1 MSKALPPMHTLAK
14 PRRGFWKTC
23 ARLLAN
29 KVLRKAGLS
38 RYCLAPSYNRPVVSL
53 DKGRDIIATLLASP
67 SPVMICRFGGVE
79 SWLVADTLKI
89 VSGIAKG
96 FSQSNLFNMS
106 ICSGI
111 FPATPDIAF
120 RFSLRMLE
128 DIQEA
133 DCVGVWG
140 NNFEDYLLNAY
151 VPNAELIPPKVISP
165 CEVSPPW
172 SSVLKGKRV
181 VVVHPFA
188 RSIESQFARRHSL
201 FDDPETLPEFELVTL
216 KAVQSIAGEKTPFPS
231 WFEALEHMQ
240 AQLDSIDYDI
250 ALIGCGAYG
259 LSLAAH
265 VKRSGKKAVHIGGA
279 LQLLFGIMGKRWEGE
294 TFPTGPRFENWVRPH
309 EDETPQQKNMVE
321 DGCYW

>member
-1 MSKALPPMHTLAK
+1 MHPLAK
-14 PRRGFWKTC
+14 PRQGFWKTC
-23 ARLLAN
+23 ARLLVN
-29 KVLRKAGLS
+29 KILRKAGLS
-38 RYCLAPSYNRPVVSL
+38 RYCLAPNYNRPVVSL
-53 DKGRDIIATLLASP
+53 AKGGTVIAALLSRP
-67 SPVMICRFGGVE
+67 SPVMICRFGSTENEV
-79 SWLVADTLKI
+79 VAANLKI
-89 VSGIAKG
+89 ASGIAKG
-96 FSQSNLFNMS
+96 FPQSCLSHMS
-106 ICSGI
+106 TYSGI
-111 FPATPDIAF
+111 FPATPDIAA
-120 RFSLRMLE
+120 RFGMRVLE

-140 NNFEDYLLNAY
+140 NNFEDYLVNAY
-151 VPNAELIPPKVISP
+151 APGAELIPLESISP

-172 SSVLKGKRV
+172 SSVLKGKKV

-188 RSIESQFARRHSL
+188 QSIESQFARRRSL
-201 FDDPETLPEFELVTL
+201 FDDPETLPDFELITL

-240 AQLDSIDYDI
+240 TQLDAIDYDI

-279 LQLLFGIMGKRWEGE
+279 LQLLFGIMGNRWEGE

-309 EDETPQQKNMVE
+309 ADETPKQKHMVE
-321 DGCYW
+321 GGCYW